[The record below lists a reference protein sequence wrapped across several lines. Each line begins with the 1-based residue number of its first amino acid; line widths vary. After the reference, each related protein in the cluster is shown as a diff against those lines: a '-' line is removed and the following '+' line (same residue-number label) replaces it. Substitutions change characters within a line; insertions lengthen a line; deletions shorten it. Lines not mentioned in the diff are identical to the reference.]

1 MISFFGKHFIK
12 SGIFPREMGKELHRA
27 FEKRQLSEYEYTFVI
42 SQDEAQKMLEKG
54 ENFIERII
62 TWLKEEKHYE
72 GLDR

>member
-1 MISFFGKHFIK
+1 MD
-12 SGIFPREMGKELHRA
+12 IFPREMGKELNRA

-62 TWLKEEKHYE
+62 AWLQEKRHYE
-72 GLDR
+72 GLEK

>member
-1 MISFFGKHFIK
+1 
-12 SGIFPREMGKELHRA
+12 MGKELNRA

-62 TWLKEEKHYE
+62 AWLQEKRHYE
-72 GLDR
+72 GLEK

>member
-1 MISFFGKHFIK
+1 
-12 SGIFPREMGKELHRA
+12 MGKELHRA